1 MTDHESIFQY
11 FVGEV
16 RGHGGDVIRSVSAF
30 GSAVTGE
37 FRPGKS
43 DYNFLVVAEPV
54 KMDLLE
60 RFAGRVK
67 AWRKKRISVPLVI
80 TPRFIQTALDSY
92 PLEFLSMQAG
102 YKVLMG
108 DDMLA
113 GRTFRREE
121 VRLQCERE
129 IRSKLLIFRR
139 AFMEARGNPRDL
151 LEIEKQGISSLVAIF
166 RGMLFLKRGPWTST
180 GTEFWDACRSS
191 FSLPQELIPQ
201 LMDARER
208 RKAPSRP
215 EMREQYG
222 RIMEGLFTLAME
234 VDRW

>member
-1 MTDHESIFQY
+1 MTDHGPVFRY
-11 FVGEV
+11 FLEDV
-16 RGHGGDVIRSVSAF
+16 REHGGDVIRSVTAF

-43 DYNFLVVAEPV
+43 DYNFLVVAEPIG
-54 KMDLLE
+54 MDLLD

-67 AWRKKRISVPLVI
+67 AWRKKRISVPLVL

-102 YKVLMG
+102 YKVLAG
-108 DDMLA
+108 DDVLA
-113 GRTFRREE
+113 GRTFRKEE

-139 AFMEARGNPRDL
+139 AYMEAQGNPRRL
-151 LEIEKQGISSLVAIF
+151 LEVEREGIASLAAIF
-166 RGMLFLKRGPWTST
+166 RGMLFMKRGQWTAT
-180 GTEFWDACRSS
+180 GSEFWDACRAS
-191 FSLPQELIPQ
+191 FSLPNELIPQ
-201 LMDARER
+201 LMGARDR
-208 RKAPSRP
+208 RKAPARG
-215 EMREQYG
+215 EMREQYS
-222 RIMEGLFTLAME
+222 RIMDGLLSMALE

>member
-1 MTDHESIFQY
+1 MTDHESTYQY
-11 FVGEV
+11 FVEEM
-16 RGHGGDVIRSVSAF
+16 RRHGGDVIRSVTAF
-30 GSAVTGE
+30 GSSVTGE
-37 FRPGKS
+37 FRSGRS

-54 KMDLLE
+54 KMDLLD

-67 AWRKKRISVPLVI
+67 SWGKKRISVPLVI
-80 TPRFIQTALDSY
+80 TPKFIQTALDSY

-121 VRLQCERE
+121 VRVQCERE

-139 AFMEARGNPRDL
+139 AFMETQGNPRDL
-151 LEIEKQGISSLVAIF
+151 LEIEKQGISSLAAIF

-180 GTEFWDACRSS
+180 GPEFWEACRSS
-191 FSLPQELIPQ
+191 FSLPRELIPQ
-201 LMDARER
+201 LMEAKER
-208 RKAPSRP
+208 RKAPPRE

-222 RIMEGLFTLAME
+222 RIMDGLFALAME